1 MTITLLREAAE
12 DRIVGM
18 IAAVAFD
25 RLYAA
30 RARFRGV
37 EVPAEGAGTLECHP
51 SCDIT
56 DMQGKAKPTIKRT
69 LAEQLS
75 ATFDDSLAEIATAMD
90 EMAAASESAVPPPPP
105 RPLDFLLDDIE
116 RAIDGVLQER
126 ERTLASR

>member
-1 MTITLLREAAE
+1 
-12 DRIVGM
+12 
-18 IAAVAFD
+18 
-25 RLYAA
+25 
-30 RARFRGV
+30 
-37 EVPAEGAGTLECHP
+37 
-51 SCDIT
+51 
-56 DMQGKAKPTIKRT
+56 MQGKAKPTIKRT